1 MANNL
6 TTLEENK
13 EMDSTKI
20 LAEACAAAA
29 AAASASSSTNVS
41 VDVQSTN
48 SPTSSVSHPP
58 IPVPTKTRSIK
69 INEQIGDVQV
79 HIQGELDDKK
89 AIFLTVHD
97 IGFNHRSM
105 KDFVDLD
112 CVSEIRMR
120 SVFIHVDVPGQHDDA
135 KDLEH
140 FPTIQQIG
148 EEVLLKVLDE
158 LKIQLCVGIGDGAGA
173 NILARFGLAHPER
186 LLGLVLINLV
196 SSGVGFLES
205 IKEKFFSKRRSSQQ
219 LCPEEIVTMHKLGN
233 TAGDGLKYLV
243 DNYSSHIKKINS
255 TNLHKFMSAYMNR
268 KEIVDLGNLD
278 ILLVTG
284 NKSPFAAGVE
294 HIYSKCDKQKTSLL
308 KVDNCVDVL
317 SQCPEKFAQSL
328 LLFVKGLGYLTS
340 LQLPGITH
348 GGDTPPSK
356 SSLAAIGR
364 RRTLSMEEYDIPR
377 MRRLSLT
384 NQSTIS
390 K

>member
-1 MANNL
+1 MAINL

-13 EMDSTKI
+13 EMDSSKI
-20 LAEACAAAA
+20 LAEACAVAAA
-29 AAASASSSTNVS
+29 AAVN
-41 VDVQSTN
+41 VQSTN
-48 SPTSSVSHPP
+48 SPTHSTH
-58 IPVPTKTRSIK
+58 PVPIKTCSIK
-69 INEQIGDVQV
+69 INDQIGNVQV
-79 HIQGELDDKK
+79 HIQ
-89 AIFLTVHD
+89 
-97 IGFNHRSM
+97 
-105 KDFVDLD
+105 
-112 CVSEIRMR
+112 VSEIRMR
-120 SVFIHVDVPGQHDDA
+120 SVFIHVDVPGQEDDA
-135 KDLEH
+135 KDMEH

-148 EEVLLKVLDE
+148 EEVLLKVMDE

-243 DNYSSHIKKINS
+243 DNYSDHIKQINS

-284 NKSPFAAGVE
+284 SKSPFAAGVE
-294 HIYSKCDKQKTSLL
+294 HIYTKCDKQKTSLL

-328 LLFVKGLGYLTS
+328 LLFVKGLGFLTS
-340 LQLPGITH
+340 LHLPGITH

-364 RRTLSMEEYDIPR
+364 RRTLSMEEYVSNSHMD
-377 MRRLSLT
+377 
-384 NQSTIS
+384 
-390 K
+390 